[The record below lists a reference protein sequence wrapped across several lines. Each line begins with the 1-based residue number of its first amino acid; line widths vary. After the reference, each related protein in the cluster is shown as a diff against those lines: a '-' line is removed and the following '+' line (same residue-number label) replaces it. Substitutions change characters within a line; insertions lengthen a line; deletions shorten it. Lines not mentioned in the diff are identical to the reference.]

1 MLESIH
7 AFDNG
12 TLRIADEVIA
22 IIAGTAAM
30 EAEGVAPVDPADA
43 KHKKGYTRGVKIG
56 VNDNQ
61 VNVSLS
67 ISVRQGFRIAD
78 VTQDA
83 QQKVKT
89 AIETMTGM
97 LVSSVDVSVMSLAG
111 VRN

>member
-7 AFDNG
+7 TFDNG

-22 IIAGTAAM
+22 IIAGTAVM
-30 EAEGVAPVDPADA
+30 EADGVAPVDAGDT
-43 KHKKGYTRGVKIG
+43 KYKKGSMRGVRIG
-56 VNDNQ
+56 VNENQ

-67 ISVRQGFRIAD
+67 ISVKQGFKIAD

-97 LVSSVDVSVMSLAG
+97 LVSCVDISVMSLAG